1 MQIIMKV
8 VNGLFRVAPPLG
20 NHFRKS
26 LQNRF
31 NTKKNLSFILSLFIL
46 FSFSIPLQ
54 FVRAITSPSY
64 WTSREYTV
72 CQVYNGSSDAGLK
85 GHDYEYA
92 HLPTSE
98 WTEMVADLQSGNHM
112 LRADLFNLPGTP
124 LPLVVSLTYNSL
136 NSAVDIGMG
145 LGWISNLHTCVDEDG
160 TTHDLTY
167 VTGTGAK
174 LVFDWDSNNSIYLN
188 PPGFAGKAEELQGGG
203 YKITPLGSGSLTFN
217 SDGKLT
223 EIKDRCGTGKQTV
236 GYTDGRPTSL
246 TDYLSNRAITL
257 TWSEGG
263 KLTAVTDPMS
273 HAWGLTYDQG
283 EDYLTELVKPG
294 GTTVKAL
301 FEYTGPGNKMNSHTD
316 FDENEY
322 IIAYHSTGTYTGW
335 LNLWSQPTS
344 PTSPAT
350 TTFAY
355 DSATGYSLKTT
366 VTDGESHATDYYFG
380 SSSEALEKVSM
391 VVDTTELK
399 TEIEYDTD
407 GFVDTIQDSYGNET
421 TLAYD
426 AVNHLTSITYPLPD
440 ENGTAFVKQWV
451 YDSATLDGLVTQY
464 REKLTASVWAE
475 TNYEYEDNDASCK
488 PSSITDPLE
497 NETTID
503 YNANG
508 QPTSITQPTSATGY
522 STKTTTLTYDGS
534 TKLLIRMTNP
544 EGNDIAFTNNGN
556 GIPSTIATYEGSY
569 STGTLMKNVT
579 STYSAMGQRTGT
591 SDSVTSETTS
601 TTYTNTGATLT
612 TLSASGCET
621 SYLYTTASG
630 INAKDTWILK
640 PSKPGLEVI
649 LPGDPRW
656 GNGGLDQPLSAGS
669 LLPPSL
675 LSYRPN
681 PSSFT
686 NSQDHETTYI
696 YFKDGSV
703 SEVTNHLSQETTYE
717 QDDFGRMGSV
727 TDPFG
732 KESAYEFNLNS
743 QVTTVSETGKA
754 DVTFTYDD
762 AWRMTQKVDPVRG
775 TVNYDYN
782 VAGFLTSDELGA
794 YTYDRLGRKTLL
806 SYTGGGTK
814 SWDYNLD
821 GNLSGTG
828 DGSSSVSVDF
838 DRSGNPTE
846 WTGDQGNYTT
856 YSYSGA
862 EGSKILG
869 LPSSTT
875 GYGDIGSYAFTYTS
889 RYWLDT
895 FEDTSKTDQLY
906 DYSWSSN
913 KELTQLDAPNEMRTE
928 QIFTTKMLDRI
939 RVKKPTDPTYLL
951 DTDSTFN
958 GDDQISGYTVTVK
971 EDGQNSFTETNTLTY
986 DVNKKIGSL
995 YYTSNNRTIT
1005 FGYDAN
1011 TGKLTSKTYS
1021 DLGMYSISY
1030 NANTGNLSSI
1040 AYPNNGGTE
1049 GYTYEQNSRGRLT
1062 EISYP
1067 DGLGEDT
1074 LTFSWNNKDQV
1085 TGLTFDDGTTETS
1098 YSLSYNGVGKL
1109 STYTKSEDS
1118 MEVETWNFSYG
1129 PNGLEKATK
1138 IVDSETVITQD
1149 FTTDPMGR
1157 ILSMTYEEED
1167 AEEGVNG
1174 EYYFHYDNFGNTAL
1188 LTDADGN
1195 RKYAVLSNA
1204 CNGKPVSVWNPNS
1217 LSIVNQAQGITGAIS
1232 LNVTSNLSILA
1243 SSSSRVV
1250 VAGTYSNISVSSG
1263 TTYPVCYIGEGPGSA
1278 SSSINGPCDH
1288 PCILRPN
1295 DTCHDIKRKIEDCL
1309 EINKGDIG
1317 AVDSKLLGPNG
1328 LCNRLHTCSDTLG
1341 KLLTKSSTT
1350 NCCFGV
1356 FAIWVP
1362 QCSDPDIGAYVGE
1375 GDEGKRH
1382 AYGDLEGINKA
1393 LIVYKC

>member
-1 MQIIMKV
+1 MKKV
-8 VNGLFRVAPPLG
+8 F
-20 NHFRKS
+20 F
-26 LQNRF
+26 
-31 NTKKNLSFILSLFIL
+31 LSLLSLLLF
-46 FSFSIPLQ
+46 FSFSIPLP

-64 WTSREYTV
+64 WSSRNYKT

-112 LRADLFNLPGTP
+112 LRAELFNLPGTP
-124 LPLVVSLTYNSL
+124 LPLAFALTYNSL

-145 LGWISNLHTCVDEDG
+145 LGWVSNLHTCVDEDSS
-160 TTHDLTY
+160 THDLTY

-174 LVFDWDSNNSIYLN
+174 LVFDWDSGTSKYLN

-273 HAWGLTYDQG
+273 HAWGFAYDEG
-283 EDYLTELVKPG
+283 GNYLTGLAKPG
-294 GTTVKAL
+294 GGAAS
-301 FEYTGPGNKMNSHTD
+301 FEYNGPSNKMDSHTD
-316 FDENEY
+316 FESNEY
-322 IIAYHSTGTYTGW
+322 MIAYHTSGTYTGW
-335 LNLWSQPTS
+335 LNLWTQPTS
-344 PTSPAT
+344 PNTPAT
-350 TTFAY
+350 TAFAY
-355 DSATGYSLKTT
+355 DTATGYSLKTT
-366 VTDGESHATDYYFG
+366 VTDGESHATNYYFG
-380 SSSEALEKVSM
+380 YSSEALEKVSM

-399 TEIEYDTD
+399 TEIEYDAD
-407 GFVDTIQDSYGNET
+407 GFVDTIKDSYGKET

-426 AVNHLTSITYPLPD
+426 AVNHLTSITYPPPTT
-440 ENGTAFVKQWV
+440 NGTSFVKEWV
-451 YDSATLDGLVTQY
+451 YDATTLDGLVTQY

-475 TNYEYEDNDASCK
+475 TDYEYEDEDASCK
-488 PSSITDPLE
+488 PSSITDPME

-503 YNANG
+503 YNNNG
-508 QPTSITQPTSATGY
+508 QVASITQPTSATGY
-522 STKTTTLTYDGS
+522 STKTTTLTYDG
-534 TKLLIRMTNP
+534 TVKTLTRITNP
-544 EGNDIAFTNNGN
+544 EGNDIAFSYNSN
-556 GIPSTIATYEGSY
+556 GILSTIATYEGSY
-569 STGTLMKNVT
+569 SSGTLMNNVT
-579 STYSAMGQRTGT
+579 STYNAMGQRTAT
-591 SDSVTSETTS
+591 SDSVTSATTS

-612 TLSASGCET
+612 TLSESECET
-621 SYLYTTASG
+621 SYLYTTATG
-630 INAKDTWILK
+630 INAKDTWVLK

-656 GNGGLDQPLSAGS
+656 GNGGLNQPLSAGS
-669 LLPPSL
+669 ILPPAL
-675 LSYRPN
+675 FSYRPH

-686 NSQDHETTYI
+686 NAQDHETTYS
-696 YFKDGSV
+696 YFNDGSLNTA
-703 SEVTNHLSQETTYE
+703 TNHLGQITTYE
-717 QDDFGRMGSV
+717 QDDFGRKGSV

-732 KESAYEFNLNS
+732 KEVSYAYNLNS

-754 DVTFTYDD
+754 DITFTYDD
-762 AWRMTQKVDPVRG
+762 ARRMSQKVDPVRG
-775 TVNYDYN
+775 TVNYTYN
-782 VAGFLTSDELGA
+782 VAGFMTHDELGS
-794 YTYDRLGRKTLL
+794 YSYDKLGRKTLL
-806 SYTGGGTK
+806 TFTGGGTK

-821 GNLSGTG
+821 GNLSETG
-828 DGSSSVSVDF
+828 DGSSSVGIDF
-838 DRSGNPTE
+838 DRSGNPTQ
-846 WTGDQGNYTT
+846 WTGDQSNYTT

-862 EGSKILG
+862 EGSEILG

-895 FEDTSKTDQLY
+895 FEDTSKTDQLF

-913 KELTQLDAPNEMRTE
+913 KELTQLDASNEMRTE
-928 QIFTTKMLDRI
+928 QVFTIKMLDRI

-971 EDGQNSFTETNTLTY
+971 EDGQNAFTETNALTY
-986 DVNKKIGSL
+986 DVNKKIGTL

-1011 TGKLTSKTYS
+1011 SGKLTSKTYS
-1021 DLGMYSISY
+1021 DLGMYTYSY

-1040 AYPNNGGTE
+1040 AYPNSQGTE
-1049 GYTYEQNSRGRLT
+1049 SYTYEQNGRGRLT
-1062 EISYP
+1062 QISYP
-1067 DGLGEDT
+1067 DGLGQDT

-1098 YSLSYNGVGKL
+1098 YSLSYNGAGKL

-1138 IVDSETVITQD
+1138 VVESETVITQD
-1149 FTTDPMGR
+1149 FTTDPLGR

-1174 EYYFHYDNFGNTAL
+1174 EYYFHYDNFGNTTL
-1188 LTDADGN
+1188 MTDSNGN
-1195 RKYAVLSNA
+1195 RKYSALYDLN
-1204 CNGKPVSVWNPNS
+1204 NGKIVNEWNPNE
-1217 LSIVNQAQGITGAIS
+1217 LELVNKGEGITGGIS
-1232 LNVTSNLSILA
+1232 IVLPDTNSFKISDCNYCISSYFSVLNISNALVENAEIFMKKH
-1243 SSSSRVV
+1243 
-1250 VAGTYSNISVSSG
+1250 TESNICTSVDCQDICQRKSKK
-1263 TTYPVCYIGEGPGSA
+1263 
-1278 SSSINGPCDH
+1278 
-1288 PCILRPN
+1288 LN
-1295 DTCHDIKRKIEDCL
+1295 DLLDCL
-1309 EINKGDIG
+1309 QKCNKNK
-1317 AVDSKLLGPNG
+1317 SNS
-1328 LCNRLHTCSDTLG
+1328 SD
-1341 KLLTKSSTT
+1341 KRENLT
-1350 NCCFGV
+1350 
-1356 FAIWVP
+1356 I
-1362 QCSDPDIGAYVGE
+1362 
-1375 GDEGKRH
+1375 
-1382 AYGDLEGINKA
+1382 L
-1393 LIVYKC
+1393 